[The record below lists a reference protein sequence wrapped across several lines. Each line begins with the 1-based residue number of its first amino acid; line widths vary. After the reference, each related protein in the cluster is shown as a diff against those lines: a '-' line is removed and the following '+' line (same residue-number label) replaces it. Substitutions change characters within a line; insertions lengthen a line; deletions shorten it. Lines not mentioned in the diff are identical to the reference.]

1 MGIAPEGGPE
11 LVALYKGT
19 YRFDRRGN
27 VQLAEEQEPL
37 DLEGTPH
44 DPIEGWDGDPS
55 WKTLPELVG
64 WKTGTDVV
72 VQGVA
77 RPYRP
82 ETSMEVAVSVGAR
95 RLALAV
101 TGRRVMD
108 RVGGRVVFSDPEP
121 FEELPL
127 RWEYAYGGRD
137 TVFEGEIMAGL
148 EEDGAESVRRV
159 RAAYQGTYGDSAPQP
174 LEYPRN
180 PFGVGWVLGG
190 DQARVEGR
198 ELPRIERPD
207 DLMTPD
213 RATVR
218 NPMYWA
224 LQPIPGGF
232 DYVFPTTFPRSAM
245 IGLPPATGVEFRA
258 FPEVT
263 RGLLPADFCR
273 GNAVAATAETYS
285 GLLHPLASRCAPHG
299 LQFPFLLGNEE
310 VLLEGMD
317 PDYPKLPL
325 RLPRIRPTF
334 VIPISGR
341 GPIDVPGTI
350 LMISI
355 DSEEG
360 LLRMI
365 WSARVS
371 LPSPLPDERSAE
383 LADTIQIRIQEV

>member
-1 MGIAPEGGPE
+1 
-11 LVALYKGT
+11 
-19 YRFDRRGN
+19 
-27 VQLAEEQEPL
+27 
-37 DLEGTPH
+37 
-44 DPIEGWDGDPS
+44 
-55 WKTLPELVG
+55 
-64 WKTGTDVV
+64 
-72 VQGVA
+72 
-77 RPYRP
+77 
-82 ETSMEVAVSVGAR
+82 
-95 RLALAV
+95 
-101 TGRRVMD
+101 
-108 RVGGRVVFSDPEP
+108 
-121 FEELPL
+121 
-127 RWEYAYGGRD
+127 
-137 TVFEGEIMAGL
+137 
-148 EEDGAESVRRV
+148 
-159 RAAYQGTYGDSAPQP
+159 
-174 LEYPRN
+174 
-180 PFGVGWVLGG
+180 
-190 DQARVEGR
+190 
-198 ELPRIERPD
+198 
-207 DLMTPD
+207 
-213 RATVR
+213 
-218 NPMYWA
+218 
-224 LQPIPGGF
+224 
-232 DYVFPTTFPRSAM
+232 M